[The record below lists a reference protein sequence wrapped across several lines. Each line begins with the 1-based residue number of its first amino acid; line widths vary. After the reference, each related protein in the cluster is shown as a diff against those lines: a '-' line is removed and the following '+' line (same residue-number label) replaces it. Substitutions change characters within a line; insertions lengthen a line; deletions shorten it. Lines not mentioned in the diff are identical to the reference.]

1 MGLYVDGP
9 AAKRALRS
17 AGTPSPSNQLPFDRL
32 VKGCDG
38 VERTLRLVI
47 STGLLKRATFVSTL
61 EERLGP
67 ALRSAG
73 EPGTL
78 ASFAS
83 LFDGV
88 DFKSGTEVVFS
99 TKGGGKLATRIDGR
113 EKGELS
119 SKALV
124 ESLLDIYLGRDPV
137 SPDAKRAFGEGLA
150 AMMRE

>member
-1 MGLYVDGP
+1 M
-9 AAKRALRS
+9 
-17 AGTPSPSNQLPFDRL
+17 
-32 VKGCDG
+32 KGCDG

-47 STGLLKRATFVSTL
+47 TTGLLKRSTFVSTL

-67 ALRSAG
+67 ALRKAG
-73 EPGTL
+73 EDQTFE
-78 ASFAS
+78 SFAA

-99 TKGGGKLATRIDGR
+99 TKGGGKLSTRIDGK
-113 EKGELS
+113 EKAALS
-119 SKALV
+119 SRALC

-150 AMMRE
+150 SMMKE